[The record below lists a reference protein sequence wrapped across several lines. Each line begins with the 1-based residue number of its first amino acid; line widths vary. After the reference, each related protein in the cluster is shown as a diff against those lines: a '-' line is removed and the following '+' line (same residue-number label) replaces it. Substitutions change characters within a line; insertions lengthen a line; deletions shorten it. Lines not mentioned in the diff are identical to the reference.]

1 MAIVKSV
8 IAGQHLMGRLDYD
21 DDLLA
26 ALTHICIS
34 HNIQSGFITAIGAVQ
49 CARVGFYNQRLK
61 SYEYI
66 NYEKDM
72 ELLSLT
78 GNISMKE
85 GKPMVHAH
93 VVLGD
98 ENGHAFG
105 GHLANE
111 TKVFACEFM
120 IKAFSE
126 PVFHRQMDA
135 ATGLALF
142 SKE

>member
-1 MAIVKSV
+1 MAIVKPV
-8 IAGQHLMGRLDYD
+8 TPGPHLMGRLEHD
-21 DDLLA
+21 DDLLE
-26 ALTHICIS
+26 ALTQICID
-34 HNIQSGFITAIGAVQ
+34 HNIQSGFVTAIGALQ
-49 CARVGFYNQRLK
+49 CARVGFYDQRLK

-78 GNISMKE
+78 GNISMKD
-85 GKPMVHAH
+85 GKHMVHAH

-135 ATGLALF
+135 VTGLALF